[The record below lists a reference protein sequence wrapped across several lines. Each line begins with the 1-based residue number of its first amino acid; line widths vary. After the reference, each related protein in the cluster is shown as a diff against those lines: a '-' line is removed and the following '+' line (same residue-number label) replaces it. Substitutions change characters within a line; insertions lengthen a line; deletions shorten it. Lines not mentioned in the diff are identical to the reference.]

1 MILLDK
7 VEKNIAGR
15 IFEIDFRQKLLNW
28 IVFQKNIV
36 IELRLSIWLDTLN
49 CRRMQTY
56 AQSKKLLHN
65 DVRSNF
71 FQFFFRNLMQM
82 VNGSFEPVAQ
92 LRQFSL
98 LWTNNKAK
106 IRGFFLDDENRDF
119 IKVNIKL
126 HQTLAYFDPSS
137 RALRP
142 LCYSTSIVTFKCCT
156 VSIILLTVN
165 VQKLAII

>member
-1 MILLDK
+1 MLINYWFELTSAIKKHWWSNIWNWFSSKIIELNCFSKKLL
-7 VEKNIAGR
+7 
-15 IFEIDFRQKLLNW
+15 LLNW
-28 IVFQKNIV
+28 GYQFDWIPLIA
-36 IELRLSIWLDTLN
+36 EG
-49 CRRMQTY
+49 CRPMHSPR
-56 AQSKKLLHN
+56 KLLHN

-71 FQFFFRNLMQM
+71 FQFVFRNLMQM

-126 HQTLAYFDPSS
+126 HQNLAYFDPSS
-137 RALRP
+137 RTLRP
-142 LCYSTSIVTFKCCT
+142 FR
-156 VSIILLTVN
+156 
-165 VQKLAII
+165 

>member
-1 MILLDK
+1 MHSP
-7 VEKNIAGR
+7 R
-15 IFEIDFRQKLLNW
+15 
-28 IVFQKNIV
+28 
-36 IELRLSIWLDTLN
+36 
-49 CRRMQTY
+49 
-56 AQSKKLLHN
+56 KLLHN

-71 FQFFFRNLMQM
+71 FQFVFRNLMQM